1 VVVLDRKLD
10 PNAEAIELGSLL
22 RPQFDD

>member
-1 VVVLDRKLD
+1 VLDRTLN

-22 RPQFDD
+22 RPQLED